1 VGGIMREVGKKTK
14 IPYTPM
20 LFFVG
25 CFAGYFII

>member
-1 VGGIMREVGKKTK
+1 MREVGKKTK

-25 CFAGYFII
+25 CFAGYFIIKY